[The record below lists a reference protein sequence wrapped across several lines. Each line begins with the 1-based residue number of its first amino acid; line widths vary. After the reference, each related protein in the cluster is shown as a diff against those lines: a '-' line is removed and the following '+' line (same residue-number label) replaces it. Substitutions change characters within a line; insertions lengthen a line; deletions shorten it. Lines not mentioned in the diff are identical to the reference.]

1 MMRRIP
7 AFPARIASLND
18 GVVATADA
26 YGAWLRTFYDVRAR
40 WHRRF
45 YRLSGVA
52 VIFAGAALP
61 VLTSLD
67 YPGKSWLISL
77 AGVLVA
83 GLTGLR
89 AFYRWDQSWILLRN
103 TEMAVTAAYLE
114 WKTEPG
120 NFPVSQEPE
129 QKLVQ
134 EKNAAAFI
142 DRLGELRQREA
153 TIYFKDMAFPSVHGA
168 KP

>member
-1 MMRRIP
+1 MKRIP
-7 AFPARIASLND
+7 QFPPDLTALKG
-18 GVVATADA
+18 GVVAAADA
-26 YGAWLRTFYDVRAR
+26 YGSWLRSFYDVRAK

-45 YRLSGVA
+45 YRFSGLLVILTGA
-52 VIFAGAALP
+52 VLP

-67 YPGKSWLISL
+67 YPGKTVVISL

-103 TEMAVTAAYLE
+103 TEMAVTAAYLA
-114 WKTEPG
+114 WKTTPG
-120 NFPVSQEPE
+120 NFPMVEE
-129 QKLVQ
+129 VTAKEAQ
-134 EKNAAAFI
+134 EKAACAFI

-153 TIYFKDMAFPSVHGA
+153 TMYFKDMAFPNVDN
-168 KP
+168 PRN